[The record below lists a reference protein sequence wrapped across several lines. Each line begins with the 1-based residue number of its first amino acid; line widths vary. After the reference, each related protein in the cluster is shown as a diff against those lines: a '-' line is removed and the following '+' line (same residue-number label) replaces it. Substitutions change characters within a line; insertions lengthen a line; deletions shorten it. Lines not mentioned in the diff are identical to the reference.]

1 MQTGR
6 TGLVIV
12 KEKNCRF
19 SLACILHRLHSSDV
33 HSFLSTILPLPS
45 FIIWEINARFSMQ
58 NGGLCMTHSTTI
70 SNWNPYYLTITSEL
84 YCNRG
89 NFFEFYFKKNPHSL
103 CQTPYKKLRNAFIEF
118 WKILPCALHCIALH
132 CIALQCNQ
140 IWLSFVMCNTMI
152 LGQDSM

>member
-12 KEKNCRF
+12 KEKHCRF

-33 HSFLSTILPLPS
+33 HSFLSPILPLLT

-58 NGGLCMTHSTTI
+58 NGVLCMTHSTTI
-70 SNWNPYYLTITSEL
+70 SNWNLYYLTIASEL

-89 NFFEFYFKKNPHSL
+89 FFLILLQKKSAFIVSNPFKKTSK
-103 CQTPYKKLRNAFIEF
+103 CIYR
-118 WKILPCALHCIALH
+118 ILKNSTL
-132 CIALQCNQ
+132 CIALQSDLIVICNAIQ
-140 IWLSFVMCNTMI
+140 WF
-152 LGQDSM
+152 